1 MYISI
6 PEKFFV
12 PIVFVND
19 FFEDSNLTNIEE
31 KEEREE
37 KWYSRSSLR
46 SDLEEDVQYIEIKP
60 SEEIIHEEIIN
71 VEDMGLQYYLV
82 RYVDSLIAII
92 RELEEEGCTITQT
105 NYVAAINSN
114 LRKVKEIYEE
124 YNDLIA
130 NMDREI
136 SDTELEEMVKY
147 FSNKLRRLYEGSL
160 EFLDCPREGY
170 ERMERLI
177 DEVILGIENEIRE
190 NIKAYNLDF
199 MDRKA
204 DKVYSKKNDNIYK

>member
-6 PEKFFV
+6 PEKFIV
-12 PIVFVND
+12 PIVLVNN
-19 FFEDSNLTNIEE
+19 FFEDFSPTNIEG
-31 KEEREE
+31 KEEKGEN
-37 KWYSRSSLR
+37 WYSRSAFR

>member
-46 SDLEEDVQYIEIKP
+46 SDLEEDVKYFEIAP
-60 SEEIIHEEIIN
+60 QVENIHEEIIN

-82 RYVDSLIAII
+82 KYVDSLIAII
-92 RELEEEGCTITQT
+92 RELEEEGCTISQID
-105 NYVAAINSN
+105 YVAAINSN

-124 YNDLIA
+124 YSNLIA
-130 NMDREI
+130 SADREI
-136 SDTELEEMVKY
+136 SDSELEDIVQY
-147 FSNKLRRLYEGSL
+147 FTSKLRRAYSSSL
-160 EFLDCPREGY
+160 EFISCPREGY

-177 DEVILGIENEIRE
+177 DEVIAGIGNEIKE

-204 DKVYSKKNDNIYK
+204 GKVYSKKNDNIYK